1 MTNIEMLLDELAE
14 LRSAIDVANLRMQ
27 ESIDGI
33 LTPEQKT
40 AIAEIKLEY
49 APMIEEATAKAAAIE
64 ENVKETVAE
73 HGATVRAGR
82 LQAVF
87 TKGRVTW
94 DAKALD
100 GYMINEPAIAAFRSE
115 GKPSV
120 SIRAVK

>member
-1 MTNIEMLLDELAE
+1 MTIEMLLDQLAE

-40 AIAEIKLEY
+40 NIAEIKLEY
-49 APMIEEATAKAAAIE
+49 APMIEKATSKAAAIE
-64 ENVKETVAE
+64 EEVKAVVAE
-73 HGATVRAGR
+73 HGITVKASR

-100 GYMINEPAIAAFRSE
+100 GYMIKEPALAAFRRE

-120 SIRAVK
+120 SIRSVK